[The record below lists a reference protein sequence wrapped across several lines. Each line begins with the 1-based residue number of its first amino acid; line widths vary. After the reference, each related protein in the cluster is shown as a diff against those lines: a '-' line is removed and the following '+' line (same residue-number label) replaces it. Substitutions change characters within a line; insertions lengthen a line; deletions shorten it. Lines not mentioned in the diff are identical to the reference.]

1 MATKLKCASV
11 GPLKRKPKIMLT
23 RDQIQELKSSPIF
36 NLSLSSRE
44 LFHSNFIFWVASI
57 EPKSFREEFSKALS
71 VEISGDFMPSHSFRE
86 KQNLD
91 IVFSYQDHTVV
102 IENKFKSIA
111 TIEQLER
118 YSTLERADG
127 AICVLLSLSKPEFF
141 PSVGPW
147 VDPESRVCW
156 HFLSYEDLAKIV
168 SMVAK
173 KTDDRYH
180 AMLMVDYAKVVAL
193 IAEIADATCVE
204 PSDDFSFTVNAGDSD
219 LAIAEELRLSDFYLK
234 RKYELIT
241 TLIRAAVTDS
251 DFSDDVA
258 VISHGFTRG
267 QGLTD
272 IKILIADGLYLG
284 VQIQGLQYRKVIEV
298 LDGDHIPAHNLT
310 DICYKTTWIKSF
322 DEAHSETFPKASSGR
337 AFNKFG
343 DTFKYRYFKMDPR
356 LKISELVDLVIA
368 HISEAIEIKRTWR
381 LR

>member
-1 MATKLKCASV
+1 
-11 GPLKRKPKIMLT
+11 MLT

-44 LFHSNFIFWVASI
+44 LFHSNFIFWMANV
-57 EPKSFREEFSKALS
+57 EQKSFREEFARALS
-71 VEISGDFMPSHSFRE
+71 VEISGDLRPSHSFRE

-118 YSTLERADG
+118 YSTLQRADG

-156 HFLSYEDLAKIV
+156 HFLSYEDLVKIV

-180 AMLMVDYAKVVAL
+180 AMLMADYAKVVAL
-193 IAEIADATCVE
+193 IAKIADATCVG

-241 TLIRAAVTDS
+241 SLIRAAVTDS
-251 DFSDDVA
+251 AFSDDVA

-272 IKILIADGLYLG
+272 IKISIADGLYLG

-298 LDGDHIPAHNLT
+298 LVGDHIPANNLT
-310 DICYKTTWIKSF
+310 DICSKTTWIKSF
-322 DEAHSETFPKASSGR
+322 DEAHAATFPKASSGR

-343 DTFKYRYFKMDPR
+343 ETFKYRYFKMDPR

-368 HISEAIEIKRTWR
+368 HISEAIEIKKAWG